1 MKKIL
6 LLPIAFCLLVFSC
19 GKDDGPTEPLKQRLG
34 PEITSFSPAEGRV
47 GETVWIMGKNFGSTV
62 TDNIVKIG
70 NTVATVNSAKRSEIF
85 ITVPEGATTGP
96 ISITVDGKTDTGE
109 TFTVIESNS
118 LWNILK

>member
-6 LLPIAFCLLVFSC
+6 LLPIAFCLLIFSC
-19 GKDDGPTEPLKQRLG
+19 GKDNTPIELVVAK
-34 PEITSFSPAEGRV
+34 PEIIIFRPLEGRV

-70 NTVATVNSAKRSEIF
+70 NTVATVKSAKGTEIF

-96 ISITVDGKTDTGE
+96 ISITVDGKTDTAE